1 MSKPDDWAFSFEE
14 ADHLTRIHLKLA
26 LEDVG
31 FAVEE
36 ADDTIA
42 IAGGGRLP
50 TASSSHSPSPFR
62 GLAAPSLSHL
72 ERDEPPQAA
81 KGEGERDE
89 PGDPT
94 PARRSPTTSSP
105 R

>member
-1 MSKPDDWAFSFEE
+1 MSKPEDWAFAFEE

-31 FAVEE
+31 FEVEE
-36 ADDTIA
+36 ADDVIA
-42 IAGGGRLP
+42 IAGGAGLP
-50 TASSSHSPSPFR
+50 TQNAPHSPSPFR
-62 GLAAPSLSHL
+62 GFAAPSLSQR

-81 KGEGERDE
+81 KGEGECDE
-89 PGDPT
+89 FGDPT
-94 PARRSPTTSSP
+94 LARRSPTASSP